1 MVVFCGRGVTAEMPL
16 AFWAWHLLAEGTS
29 PSLEAGT
36 GANVWQTPEP
46 EREEPEREECSP
58 AQRAV
63 AGGTAVSAASFRH
76 VTA

>member
-16 AFWAWHLLAEGTS
+16 AFWAWDSLAEGTS

-36 GANVWQTPEP
+36 GANVWQTP
-46 EREEPEREECSP
+46 EPEREECSP